1 MPLSLR
7 PSTVQVGSARARGEP
22 RTIRQG
28 LAGRGSIAAAGRSR
42 RAPRAGP
49 TQRSAARTVWYAARP
64 SLPTRTPC
72 FRGLGT
78 GTGPANAPLVTLP
91 RRVLPGATYLV
102 TRRCTQRQFL
112 LKPSALINQVFKF
125 VLATAAA
132 RYKIRIHAACVM
144 SNHYHLVVTDPRAN
158 LPEFARVLDG
168 VLAKALNLL
177 YDRRE
182 NFWAPSSYSAVEL
195 TSPDDVVEKVAYTLA
210 NPTTA
215 GLVERGRQWP
225 GVWSNPRSLGKP
237 GEIVERPTHYF
248 TDDGTMPERAVLTYS
263 RPPGFASL
271 DAFLALVMARLED
284 LEEVASAERAAKG
297 LRVAGVRRVLNQRHT
312 DGPASVEPRR
322 ALDPR
327 IASMD
332 RRTRIEVLDRLAHFF
347 ESHREALLRYLS
359 GKRNVL
365 FPHGTYLMRVRFGVA
380 CASS

>member
-1 MPLSLR
+1 
-7 PSTVQVGSARARGEP
+7 
-22 RTIRQG
+22 
-28 LAGRGSIAAAGRSR
+28 
-42 RAPRAGP
+42 
-49 TQRSAARTVWYAARP
+49 
-64 SLPTRTPC
+64 
-72 FRGLGT
+72 
-78 GTGPANAPLVTLP
+78 
-91 RRVLPGATYLV
+91 
-102 TRRCTQRQFL
+102 
-112 LKPSALINQVFKF
+112 
-125 VLATAAA
+125 
-132 RYKIRIHAACVM
+132 
-144 SNHYHLVVTDPRAN
+144 
-158 LPEFARVLDG
+158 
-168 VLAKALNLL
+168 
-177 YDRRE
+177 
-182 NFWAPSSYSAVEL
+182 
-195 TSPDDVVEKVAYTLA
+195 
-210 NPTTA
+210 
-215 GLVERGRQWP
+215 VERGRQWP

>member
-1 MPLSLR
+1 
-7 PSTVQVGSARARGEP
+7 
-22 RTIRQG
+22 
-28 LAGRGSIAAAGRSR
+28 
-42 RAPRAGP
+42 
-49 TQRSAARTVWYAARP
+49 
-64 SLPTRTPC
+64 
-72 FRGLGT
+72 
-78 GTGPANAPLVTLP
+78 
-91 RRVLPGATYLV
+91 LPGSTYLV